1 MSAKAL
7 LLPSITS
14 PSEGGDGSSLN
25 PACAAAPPRC
35 WFFAATVGIEGLHIP
50 TQVCE
55 LLVDSLQ
62 GHGDGVVCG
71 WEEVVVSIRRVLV
84 FSRAQQTK

>member
-1 MSAKAL
+1 
-7 LLPSITS
+7 
-14 PSEGGDGSSLN
+14 
-25 PACAAAPPRC
+25 
-35 WFFAATVGIEGLHIP
+35 LHIP